1 MNAMPYDL
9 AVLVCDD
16 GIVRALWYLPYS
28 GGIETL
34 LWSVAVRNVVNVW
47 AMWDALLR
55 CQSER

>member
-1 MNAMPYDL
+1 MPYDL

>member
-1 MNAMPYDL
+1 MPYDL

-16 GIVRALWYLPYS
+16 GIVPALWYLPYS